1 MNKPVCVRQ
10 AVLDISKTLM
20 YEFDYDYLKPK
31 FEDNVKL
38 CYMDTDS
45 FIFPIKTEDFY
56 EDIMSDL
63 EKWYDTSQID
73 KKLRRYIPIGINKS
87 VVGMF
92 KDELNGN
99 IMTELVAL
107 ASKLYALLDNNDKSE
122 KKAKNVRKCGI
133 KEVLK
138 FNHYKDVLL

>member
-1 MNKPVCVRQ
+1 
-10 AVLDISKTLM
+10 
-20 YEFDYDYLKPK
+20 
-31 FEDNVKL
+31 
-38 CYMDTDS
+38 
-45 FIFPIKTEDFY
+45 
-56 EDIMSDL
+56 
-63 EKWYDTSQID
+63 
-73 KKLRRYIPIGINKS
+73 
-87 VVGMF
+87 MF